1 MATREE
7 LAMIRGAR
15 AGDAAAQ
22 LALGT
27 RYLFGGGGLPQSL
40 TTALHWLDR
49 AAHQGESAAWMLI
62 GNHIPFETVRR
73 SAKPLSYLV
82 WYEHALDAGVLPA
95 GLVFASLVLET
106 KPEPEPE
113 PEPNLEPTSAS
124 DSALRNKALQALQV
138 AAQAGIADA
147 QWLLAQQASM
157 ASRGSAPAGPLTP
170 PAAGPEETPLVWAG
184 RAADGG
190 VAQAQQVLAEHA
202 WAASDWKGFLH
213 RALPL
218 ARSLIDGSM
227 HIIAEDAPDVLKAMA
242 QRMAATDVTLLS
254 RTAQALYGTA
264 HADVVLMQRCWE
276 LAAYAG
282 DRAAQL
288 ALGLW
293 LARIDLDGARA
304 ASVPGSAHYKK
315 AIFWLTQAGEQGS
328 DEAWFALS
336 RIYLKAEFS
345 QRSLPDARRYLE
357 QAAEM
362 GHCAAQLECGSSAWR
377 NRREAISNDVRAAYW
392 LQKAAA
398 QGSRESL
405 LLLSKVATPATPAP
419 WALAAQ
425 RQLTRDLIAAHP
437 FLAARIELAALF
449 GLSRAEA
456 LLIDLDLADCGH
468 CLQVDIRAQNARSKR
483 RLILLQTTE
492 ELQALHRIK
501 RVFEDVD
508 LGPDGPEGNYRQR
521 QYRLRALVGT
531 AGVA

>member
-73 SAKPLSYLV
+73 TVKPLSYLV
-82 WYEHALDAGVLPA
+82 WYERALDAGVLAA
-95 GLVFASLVLET
+95 GLVFANLVLEPDLMP
-106 KPEPEPE
+106 KPKPM
-113 PEPNLEPTSAS
+113 SAGAP
-124 DSALRNKALQALQV
+124 DSALRDKALQALQA

-147 QWLLAQQASM
+147 QWLLAQQAGIPVVGQEPVSTR
-157 ASRGSAPAGPLTP
+157 AQPLMP
-170 PAAGPEETPLVWAG
+170 HAAEPEETPLVWAA

-202 WAASDWKGFLH
+202 WAASDWNGFLH

-218 ARSLIDGSM
+218 ARKLIDGIA
-227 HIIAEDAPDVLKAMA
+227 HIVAVDAPEVLKAQA

-254 RTAQALYGTA
+254 RTAQALSGTEN
-264 HADVVLMQRCWE
+264 ADVVLMQRCWE

-293 LARIDLDGARA
+293 LARIDPDGTRSAMA
-304 ASVPGSAHYKK
+304 PGSAHYKK

-328 DEAWFALS
+328 AEAWYALS

-362 GHCAAQLECGSSAWR
+362 GHCAAQLECGSAAWR
-377 NRREAISNDVRAAYW
+377 SRREASANDVRAAYW

-398 QGSRESL
+398 QGSREALSL
-405 LLLSKVATPATPAP
+405 LTKVATPAIPAS

-425 RQLTRDLIAAHP
+425 QQLTRDMIAAQP

-456 LLIDLDLADCGH
+456 LLIDLELADCGH

-483 RLILLQTTE
+483 RLILLQSAE
-492 ELQALHRIK
+492 ELQALNRIK
-501 RVFEDVD
+501 RIFEDVD
-508 LGPDGPEGNYRQR
+508 PGPDGPEGNYRQR
-521 QYRLRALVGT
+521 QYRLKALVGSD
-531 AGVA
+531 

>member
-95 GLVFASLVLET
+95 GLVFASLVLEA
-106 KPEPEPE
+106 KPK
-113 PEPNLEPTSAS
+113 PNLEPTSAP
-124 DSALRNKALQALQV
+124 DSALRSKALQALQV

-157 ASRGSAPAGPLTP
+157 APPGSA
-170 PAAGPEETPLVWAG
+170 AAGLLSLEPTAAEPAETPLVWAS

-218 ARSLIDGSM
+218 ARSLIDGSV

-242 QRMAATDVTLLS
+242 QRIAAKDVTLLS
-254 RTAQALYGTA
+254 RTAQALYDTA
-264 HADVVLMQRCWE
+264 HADVGLMQRCWE

-304 ASVPGSAHYKK
+304 ASASGSAHYKK

-328 DEAWFALS
+328 GEAWFALS

-357 QAAEM
+357 QAAEI

-377 NRREAISNDVRAAYW
+377 NRRDVISNDVRAAYW

-398 QGSRESL
+398 QGSREAL
-405 LLLSKVATPATPAP
+405 LLLAKVAAPAGPAP

-425 RQLTRDLIAAHP
+425 KQLTRELIAAHP

-501 RVFEDVD
+501 RIFEDVD

-521 QYRLRALVGT
+521 QYRLRALVGNDECPRKT
-531 AGVA
+531 

>member
-15 AGDAAAQ
+15 AGDVAAQ

-49 AAHQGESAAWMLI
+49 AARQGESAAWMLI

-73 SAKPLSYLV
+73 TAKPLSYLP
-82 WYEHALDAGVLPA
+82 WYERALDAGVLPA
-95 GLVFASLVLET
+95 GLVLASLVLEPQP
-106 KPEPEPE
+106 K
-113 PEPNLEPTSAS
+113 PNLKPSSVADT
-124 DSALRNKALQALQV
+124 ALRQKALQALQA
-138 AAQAGIADA
+138 AAQAGIAEA
-147 QWLLAQQASM
+147 QWLLAQQAGIR
-157 ASRGSAPAGPLTP
+157 AAVQAPTLPLP
-170 PAAGPEETPLVWAG
+170 LQGPEETPLVWAG

-202 WAASDWKGFLH
+202 WAVSDWNGFLH

-218 ARSLIDGSM
+218 ARTLIDGVA
-227 HIIAEDAPDVLKAMA
+227 HIVALDAPEVLKAQA

-254 RTAQALYGTA
+254 RTGQALSGTA
-264 HADVVLMQRCWE
+264 LADVANVANIALMQRCWE

-293 LARIDLDGARA
+293 LARIDLDGTWA
-304 ASVPGSAHYKK
+304 ASAPGSAHYKK

-328 DEAWFALS
+328 AEAWFALS
-336 RIYLKAEFS
+336 RVYLKAEFS

-362 GHCAAQLECGSSAWR
+362 GHCAAQLECGSAAWR
-377 NRREAISNDVRAAYW
+377 SRREAISNDVRAAYW

-398 QGSRESL
+398 QGNQEAL
-405 LLLSKVATPATPAP
+405 LLLAKVATPATPAP
-419 WALAAQ
+419 WAVAAQ
-425 RQLTRDLIAAHP
+425 KKLTRDMVAAHP

-449 GLSRAEA
+449 GLSREEA
-456 LLIDLDLADCGH
+456 LLIDLDQADCGH

-483 RLILLQTTE
+483 RLIRLQSAE
-492 ELQALHRIK
+492 ELQALRRIK
-501 RVFEDVD
+501 RIFEDID
-508 LGPDGPEGNYRQR
+508 SGPDGPEGNYRQR
-521 QYRLRALVGT
+521 QYRLKALVGND
-531 AGVA
+531 

>member
-49 AAHQGESAAWMLI
+49 AARQGESAAWMLI
-62 GNHIPFETVRR
+62 GNHIPFETVGRT
-73 SAKPLSYLV
+73 SKPLSYLV
-82 WYEHALDAGVLPA
+82 WYERALDAGVLAA
-95 GLVFASLVLET
+95 GLVFANLVLESEA
-106 KPEPEPE
+106 KPKSK
-113 PEPNLEPTSAS
+113 SAS
-124 DSALRNKALQALQV
+124 TPDSALRDKALQALQA

-147 QWLLAQQASM
+147 QWLLAQQAGIPIAGLEP
-157 ASRGSAPAGPLTP
+157 ASVSAQPLTS
-170 PAAGPEETPLVWAG
+170 PAAASEETPLVWAA

-190 VAQAQQVLAEHA
+190 VAQAQHVLAERA

-218 ARSLIDGSM
+218 ARKLIDGIA
-227 HIIAEDAPDVLKAMA
+227 HIVAVDAPDVLKAQA

-254 RTAQALYGTA
+254 RTAQALSGIENG
-264 HADVVLMQRCWE
+264 DVVLMQRCWE

-293 LARIDLDGARA
+293 LARIDPDGTRSAMA
-304 ASVPGSAHYKK
+304 PGSAHYKK

-328 DEAWFALS
+328 AEAWFALS

-345 QRSLPDARRYLE
+345 QRSLPDARHYLE

-362 GHCAAQLECGSSAWR
+362 GHCAAQLECGSAAWR
-377 NRREAISNDVRAAYW
+377 SRREASANDVRAAYW

-398 QGSRESL
+398 QGSQEALSL
-405 LLLSKVATPATPAP
+405 LTKVAAPALPAP

-425 RQLTRDLIAAHP
+425 QQLTRDMIAAQP

-456 LLIDLDLADCGH
+456 LLIDLELADCGH

-483 RLILLQTTE
+483 RLILLQSAE
-492 ELQALHRIK
+492 ELQALNRIK
-501 RVFEDVD
+501 RIFEDID
-508 LGPDGPEGNYRQR
+508 PGPDGPEGNYRQR
-521 QYRLRALVGT
+521 QYRLKAVLAEVK
-531 AGVA
+531 

>member
-15 AGDAAAQ
+15 AGNAVAQ

-49 AAHQGESAAWMLI
+49 AARQGESAAWMLI
-62 GNHIPFETVRR
+62 GNHIPFETVGRT
-73 SAKPLSYLV
+73 SEPLSYLV
-82 WYEHALDAGVLPA
+82 WYERALDAGVLAA
-95 GLVFASLVLET
+95 GLVFANLVLEPDAKPKT
-106 KPEPEPE
+106 KSVS
-113 PEPNLEPTSAS
+113 TSDA
-124 DSALRNKALQALQV
+124 ALRDKALQALQA

-147 QWLLAQQASM
+147 QWLLAQQAGIPIAGLEP
-157 ASRGSAPAGPLTP
+157 ASASAQPLTSH
-170 PAAGPEETPLVWAG
+170 AAEPEETPLVWAA

-190 VAQAQQVLAEHA
+190 VAQAQHVLAERA

-218 ARSLIDGSM
+218 ARKLIDGIA
-227 HIIAEDAPDVLKAMA
+227 HIVAVDAPDVLRAQA
-242 QRMAATDVTLLS
+242 QRMAAIDVTLLS
-254 RTAQALYGTA
+254 RTAQALSGIENG
-264 HADVVLMQRCWE
+264 DVVLMQRCWE

-293 LARIDLDGARA
+293 LARIDPDGTRSAMA
-304 ASVPGSAHYKK
+304 PGSAHYKK

-328 DEAWFALS
+328 AEAWFALS

-345 QRSLPDARRYLE
+345 QRSLPDARHYLE

-362 GHCAAQLECGSSAWR
+362 GHCAAQLECGSAAWR
-377 NRREAISNDVRAAYW
+377 SRREASANDVRAAYW

-398 QGSRESL
+398 QGSLEALSL
-405 LLLSKVATPATPAP
+405 LTKVAAPAIPAP

-425 RQLTRDLIAAHP
+425 QQLTRDMIAAQP

-456 LLIDLDLADCGH
+456 LLIDLELADCGH

-483 RLILLQTTE
+483 RLILLQSAE
-492 ELQALHRIK
+492 ELQALNRIK
-501 RVFEDVD
+501 RIFEDVD
-508 LGPDGPEGNYRQR
+508 PSPDGPEGNYRQR
-521 QYRLRALVGT
+521 QYRLKAVLAEVK
-531 AGVA
+531 